1 LLRLPDLNLPSID
14 VIQVRDVLHVLL
26 RYFPNYADVALDLA
40 SAGPMNSD
48 FIAKP
53 DFYFD

>member
-26 RYFPNYADVALDLA
+26 RCFPNCADVALDLA